1 MIETNLPVLL
11 LKELILLPFNEIRIE
26 ISKEEDKKVL
36 NISEQNHENYILCVN
51 VPDFVEEKPSI
62 RHLPKIA
69 ILAKIKSK
77 IELPNGLVRLVLI
90 GIDRVEV
97 LNYVEDNDNN
107 LYSYV
112 VSTKEYDFDEM
123 EATALKRI
131 LLKDLN
137 EYIEISPYI
146 SNNVLGRINGINNIG
161 RLSDI
166 IAFELPIDYHDK
178 LKYIEMTNPMNRL
191 KLTIEDLH
199 KEIETVK
206 IEDEIETTLK
216 SKIDIEQRNY
226 ILREKIR
233 LIKEELE
240 EDNLKEN
247 DIKEIKQKLL
257 SLQAPEKIKERIQKE
272 IEKYEML
279 SDNSPEV
286 GIIRNYIEC
295 LMSLPWEI
303 STEDNKDISKIKSV
317 LDNSHYGLNEIKERI
332 IEYIATKD
340 ICDKDQSIICF
351 VGPPGV
357 GKTTMAKSIA
367 NALNKNFVK
376 ISVGGLDDVSEIIG
390 HRKTYIGSYPGKII
404 QGLKKVKSNNPVF
417 LIDEIDKMNS
427 NNKSNP
433 IASLLDILD
442 KEQNNRFVDNYIEEE
457 FDLSKVMFILTA
469 NDLSSIP
476 TEIKDRL
483 EIIELNSYTIEEK
496 ESIAEEYII
505 PSLNK
510 EYNLNLTFSDKVVKE
525 IIIYYTKEA
534 GIRELNRCIT
544 NIYRKHITY
553 SYDGNEIEDIKK
565 YLGNYKYK
573 YLYNNKCAKPG
584 IVNTLAYTPYGGL
597 VLKTTSVYYKGNG
610 NIEITGQIGNVMKE
624 STTIALSYIK
634 ENSEIFNIDYSLF
647 TNDFHI
653 HFEEGS
659 IPKDGPSAGVSIV
672 TSLISTLKKMTIP
685 NTVSMTGEITL
696 RGKILPVGGLKE
708 KLITATISNIKTVYV
723 PLDNKEEVMEI
734 DKSITSKLKIKYVDD
749 YIEIYNDL
757 FQEK

>member
-26 ISKEEDKKVL
+26 ISKGEDKKVL

-317 LDNSHYGLNEIKERI
+317 LDNSHYGLKEIKERI

-367 NALNKNFVK
+367 NALNKKFVK

-510 EYNLNLTFSDKVVKE
+510 EYNLNLKFSDKVIKE

-647 TNDFHI
+647 TNNFHI

>member
-303 STEDNKDISKIKSV
+303 STEDNKDISKIKNV

-510 EYNLNLTFSDKVVKE
+510 EYNLNLKFSDKVIKE

-610 NIEITGQIGNVMKE
+610 NIEITGQIGNIMKE

>member
-303 STEDNKDISKIKSV
+303 STEDNKDISKIKNV

-367 NALNKNFVK
+367 NALNKKFVK

-510 EYNLNLTFSDKVVKE
+510 EYNLNLTFSDKVIKE

>member
-303 STEDNKDISKIKSV
+303 STEDNKDISKIKNV

-367 NALNKNFVK
+367 NALNKKFVK

-510 EYNLNLTFSDKVVKE
+510 EYNLNLKFSDKVIKE

-749 YIEIYNDL
+749 YMEIYNDL

>member
-367 NALNKNFVK
+367 NALNKKFVK
-376 ISVGGLDDVSEIIG
+376 ISVGGLDEVSEIIG

>member
-367 NALNKNFVK
+367 NALNKKFVK

-510 EYNLNLTFSDKVVKE
+510 EYNLNLKFSDKVIKE

-685 NTVSMTGEITL
+685 NNVSMTGEITL

>member
-62 RHLPKIA
+62 RHLLKIA
-69 ILAKIKSK
+69 ILPKIKWK

-510 EYNLNLTFSDKVVKE
+510 EYNLNLTFSDKVIKE

>member
-510 EYNLNLTFSDKVVKE
+510 EYNLNLTFSDKVIKE

-647 TNDFHI
+647 TNNFHI

-672 TSLISTLKKMTIP
+672 TSLVSTLKKMTIP

>member
-26 ISKEEDKKVL
+26 ISKGEDKKVL

-191 KLTIEDLH
+191 KVTIEDLH

-510 EYNLNLTFSDKVVKE
+510 EYNLNLTFSDKVIKE

-647 TNDFHI
+647 TNNFHI

>member
-303 STEDNKDISKIKSV
+303 STEDNKDISKIKNA

-510 EYNLNLTFSDKVVKE
+510 EYNLNLTFSDKVIKE

-647 TNDFHI
+647 TNNFHI

>member
-279 SDNSPEV
+279 SDNSSEV
-286 GIIRNYIEC
+286 VIIRNYIEC

-367 NALNKNFVK
+367 NALNKKFVK

-510 EYNLNLTFSDKVVKE
+510 EYNLNLTFSDKVIKE

>member
-303 STEDNKDISKIKSV
+303 STEDNKDISKIKNV

-647 TNDFHI
+647 TNNFHI

>member
-26 ISKEEDKKVL
+26 ISKGEDKKVL

-303 STEDNKDISKIKSV
+303 STEDNKDISKIKNV

-469 NDLSSIP
+469 NDLSSIQ

-510 EYNLNLTFSDKVVKE
+510 EYNLNLTFSDKVIKE

>member
-303 STEDNKDISKIKSV
+303 STEDNKDISKIKNA

-367 NALNKNFVK
+367 NALNKKFVK

-510 EYNLNLTFSDKVVKE
+510 EYNLNLTFSDKVIKE

-647 TNDFHI
+647 TNNFHI

>member
-166 IAFELPIDYHDK
+166 IAFEIPIDYHDK

-510 EYNLNLTFSDKVVKE
+510 EYNLNLTFSDKVIKE
-525 IIIYYTKEA
+525 IITYYTKEA

>member
-367 NALNKNFVK
+367 NALNKKFVK

-510 EYNLNLTFSDKVVKE
+510 EYNLNLTFSDKVIKE

-685 NTVSMTGEITL
+685 NTISMTGEITL

-723 PLDNKEEVMEI
+723 PLDNKGEVMEI

>member
-178 LKYIEMTNPMNRL
+178 LKYIEMTNTMNRL

-367 NALNKNFVK
+367 NALNKKFVK

>member
-303 STEDNKDISKIKSV
+303 STEDNKDISKIKNV

-367 NALNKNFVK
+367 NALNKKFVK

-510 EYNLNLTFSDKVVKE
+510 EYNLNLKFSDKVIKE

-624 STTIALSYIK
+624 SATIALSYIK

>member
-317 LDNSHYGLNEIKERI
+317 LDNSHYGLKEIKERI

-510 EYNLNLTFSDKVVKE
+510 EYNLNLTFSDKVIKE

>member
-26 ISKEEDKKVL
+26 ISKGEDKKVL

-303 STEDNKDISKIKSV
+303 STEDNKDISKIKNV

-496 ESIAEEYII
+496 ESIAEDYMI

-510 EYNLNLTFSDKVVKE
+510 EYNLNLTFSDKVIKE

-647 TNDFHI
+647 TNNFHI

>member
-340 ICDKDQSIICF
+340 ICDKEQSIICF

-367 NALNKNFVK
+367 NALNKKFVK

-510 EYNLNLTFSDKVVKE
+510 EYNLNLIFSDKVIKE

>member
-178 LKYIEMTNPMNRL
+178 LRYIEMTNPMNRL

-510 EYNLNLTFSDKVVKE
+510 EYNLNLTFSDKVIKE

>member
-257 SLQAPEKIKERIQKE
+257 SLQAPEKKKERIQKE

-303 STEDNKDISKIKSV
+303 STEDNKDISKIKNV

-367 NALNKNFVK
+367 NALNKKFVK

-510 EYNLNLTFSDKVVKE
+510 EYNLNLTFSDKVIKE

>member
-26 ISKEEDKKVL
+26 ISKGEDKKVL

-303 STEDNKDISKIKSV
+303 STEDNKDISKIKNV

-340 ICDKDQSIICF
+340 ICDKGQSIICF

-510 EYNLNLTFSDKVVKE
+510 EYNLNLTFSDKVIKE

-647 TNDFHI
+647 TNNFHI

>member
-317 LDNSHYGLNEIKERI
+317 LDNSHYGLKEIKERI

-367 NALNKNFVK
+367 NALNKKFVK

-510 EYNLNLTFSDKVVKE
+510 EYNLNLTFSDKVIKE

-685 NTVSMTGEITL
+685 NNVSMTGEITL

>member
-26 ISKEEDKKVL
+26 ISKGEDKKVL

-303 STEDNKDISKIKSV
+303 STEDNKDISKIKNV

-510 EYNLNLTFSDKVVKE
+510 EYNLNLTFADKVIKE

>member
-367 NALNKNFVK
+367 NALNKKFVK

-510 EYNLNLTFSDKVVKE
+510 EYNLNLKFSDKVIKE

-749 YIEIYNDL
+749 YMEIYNDL

>member
-97 LNYVEDNDNN
+97 LNYVEDNNNN

-510 EYNLNLTFSDKVVKE
+510 EYNLNLTFSDKVIKE

>member
-97 LNYVEDNDNN
+97 LNYVEDNDND

-367 NALNKNFVK
+367 NALNKKFVK

-510 EYNLNLTFSDKVVKE
+510 EYNLNLTFSDKVIKE

>member
-303 STEDNKDISKIKSV
+303 STEDNKDISKIKNV
-317 LDNSHYGLNEIKERI
+317 LDNRHYGLNEIKERI

-469 NDLSSIP
+469 NNLSSIP

-510 EYNLNLTFSDKVVKE
+510 EYNLNLKFSDKVIKE

>member
-303 STEDNKDISKIKSV
+303 STEDNKDISKIKNV
-317 LDNSHYGLNEIKERI
+317 LDNSHYGLKEIKERI

-367 NALNKNFVK
+367 NALNKKFVK

-510 EYNLNLTFSDKVVKE
+510 EYNLNLTFSDKVIKE

>member
-317 LDNSHYGLNEIKERI
+317 LDNSHYGLKEIKERI

-367 NALNKNFVK
+367 NALNKKFVK

-510 EYNLNLTFSDKVVKE
+510 EYNLNLKFSDKVIKE

>member
-26 ISKEEDKKVL
+26 ISKGEDKKVL

-247 DIKEIKQKLL
+247 DINEIKQKLL

-303 STEDNKDISKIKSV
+303 STEDNKDISKIKNV

-510 EYNLNLTFSDKVVKE
+510 EYNLNLTFSDKVIKE

-647 TNDFHI
+647 TNNFHI

>member
-26 ISKEEDKKVL
+26 ISKGEDKKVL

-303 STEDNKDISKIKSV
+303 STEDNKDISKIKNV

-510 EYNLNLTFSDKVVKE
+510 EYNLNLTFSDKVIKE

-553 SYDGNEIEDIKK
+553 SYDGNEIEDINK

-647 TNDFHI
+647 TNNFHI

>member
-26 ISKEEDKKVL
+26 ISKGEDKKVL

-303 STEDNKDISKIKSV
+303 STEDNKDISKIKNV

-510 EYNLNLTFSDKVVKE
+510 EYNLNLTFSDKVIKE

-624 STTIALSYIK
+624 SITIALSYIK

-647 TNDFHI
+647 TNNFHI

>member
-303 STEDNKDISKIKSV
+303 STEDNKDISKIKNV

-510 EYNLNLTFSDKVVKE
+510 EYNLNLTFSDKVIKE

>member
-26 ISKEEDKKVL
+26 ISKGEDKKVL

-303 STEDNKDISKIKSV
+303 STEDNKDISKIKNV

-510 EYNLNLTFSDKVVKE
+510 EYNLNLTFSDKVIKE

-553 SYDGNEIEDIKK
+553 SCDGNEIEDIKK

-647 TNDFHI
+647 TNNFHI

-749 YIEIYNDL
+749 YMEIYNDL

>member
-26 ISKEEDKKVL
+26 ISKGEDKKVL

-303 STEDNKDISKIKSV
+303 STEDNKDISKIKNV

-510 EYNLNLTFSDKVVKE
+510 EYNLNLTFSDKVIKE

-647 TNDFHI
+647 TNNFHI

-749 YIEIYNDL
+749 YMEIYNDL

>member
-510 EYNLNLTFSDKVVKE
+510 EYNLNLTFSDKVIKE

-659 IPKDGPSAGVSIV
+659 IPKEGPSAGVSIV

>member
-199 KEIETVK
+199 KERETVK

-303 STEDNKDISKIKSV
+303 SKEDNKDISKIKSV
-317 LDNSHYGLNEIKERI
+317 LDNSHYGLKEIKERI

-510 EYNLNLTFSDKVVKE
+510 EYNLNLKFSDKVIKE